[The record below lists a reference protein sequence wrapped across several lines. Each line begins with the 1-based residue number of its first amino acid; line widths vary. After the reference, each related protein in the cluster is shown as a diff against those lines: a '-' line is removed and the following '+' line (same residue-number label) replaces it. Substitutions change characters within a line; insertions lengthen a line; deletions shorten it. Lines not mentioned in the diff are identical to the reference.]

1 MSGPIAVW
9 GAGGHARVVAEILRL
24 GGWTIAGFL
33 DDVDPARRGEP
44 FLAAHILGGREELAA
59 LRRDGVSRAVVAI
72 GDNAARLEAAAVL
85 RERGFE
91 LPAAVHPAA
100 VLAATARIGAGSV
113 VCPAAVVGPAAVL
126 GRDVIVNTGATVDHD
141 CVVEDGVHL
150 APGVH
155 LGGWAIIGHG
165 SFVGLGALVAD
176 RARVGAGSVV
186 GAGSLVLHD
195 VPPGVVAWGSP
206 ARTIR
211 PA

>member
-24 GGWTIAGFL
+24 GGFTIAGFL
-33 DDVDPARRGEP
+33 DDVDPARRGEE
-44 FLAAHILGGREELAA
+44 LLGARVLGGREELEALLRGGVGAA
-59 LRRDGVSRAVVAI
+59 IVAV
-72 GDNAARLEAAAVL
+72 GDNTARLEAAAVL

-91 LPAAVHPAA
+91 LPVAVHPAA
-100 VLAATARIGAGSV
+100 VVAATARIGAGSV
-113 VCPAAVVGPAAVL
+113 VCAAAVVGPAAVL
-126 GRDVIVNTGATVDHD
+126 GRDVIVNTAATVDHD
-141 CVVEDGVHL
+141 CAVEDGAHL

-155 LGGWAIIGHG
+155 LGGWATVGRG

-186 GAGSLVLHD
+186 GAGSLVLRD
-195 VPPGVVAWGSP
+195 VPAGVVAWGSP
-206 ARTIR
+206 ARVVR

>member
-1 MSGPIAVW
+1 MSGPIVVW

-24 GGWTIAGFL
+24 GGFTIAGFL

-44 FLAAHILGGREELAA
+44 FLAARILGGREELEA
-59 LRRDGVSRAVVAI
+59 LRRDGVGSAIVAI

-91 LPAAVHPAA
+91 LPAAVHPSAA
-100 VLAATARIGAGSV
+100 VAATARIGDGSV
-113 VCPAAVVGPAAVL
+113 VCATAVVGPAAVL
-126 GRDVIVNTGATVDHD
+126 GRDVIVNTAATVDHD
-141 CVVEDGVHL
+141 CAVEDGAHL

-155 LGGWAIIGHG
+155 LGGWATVGRG

-206 ARTIR
+206 ARAVR